1 MCQFFLSYNTL
12 TPSNSKFHGSIKT
25 NEICLPLQT
34 IFPSVPITCLD
45 NVKTLKVPLTHHVAG
60 KRVSGQQVWITKN
73 MVSKGLGNG
82 DNKSF
87 CSRKR
92 MIGLQ
97 MTVYIAVRL

>member
-1 MCQFFLSYNTL
+1 MSVFSLSYNTL
-12 TPSNSKFHGSIKT
+12 TPSNCKFHGSIKT

-34 IFPSVPITCLD
+34 IFPSVLITCLD
-45 NVKTLKVPLTHHVAG
+45 NVKTLKSTSDHVAG

-73 MVSKGLGNG
+73 MVSKGLGNR

-87 CSRKR
+87 CSRKK